1 MSESTLTPPVE
12 MPEKRRRPFS
22 IEQWIKD
29 KMPLVIVTTLFTL
42 IVVAFFFNSILVTI
56 HPGEAGVLYR
66 RLTTG
71 TQTDYIYPEKLHFVL
86 PWNTMYVYSVR
97 VQTIRHELTVLTK
110 KGLPVTLYLAIR
122 FRPEYDM
129 LGVLHKNVGPDYV
142 DRILVPQIES
152 VLRKNI
158 GQLNP
163 EDVYTNK
170 EGILTN
176 ILLLAIEE
184 TMRHFIV
191 VEDIIIT
198 KLDLPED
205 IRLAIEKK
213 LVEEQTLQ
221 KYDFTIEVAKKEA
234 VRKQI
239 EAEGIKNYQEIVT
252 ETLSDKLI
260 RWQGIQAT
268 LELSTSNNAK
278 VVVIGAGEEGLPI
291 ILGNQ

>member
-1 MSESTLTPPVE
+1 
-12 MPEKRRRPFS
+12 
-22 IEQWIKD
+22 
-29 KMPLVIVTTLFTL
+29 MPLVIVTTLFTL